1 MSQIMLK
8 NFYEPREKL
17 INFFDKLQDMYLRLN
32 LEQLKEN
39 YLKIF
44 ALKQMRQRLPI
55 ALGQV
60 KASNSSKNLLN

>member
-1 MSQIMLK
+1 MNHVK
-8 NFYEPREKL
+8 NLLISL
-17 INFFDKLQDMYLRLN
+17 INIQDMYLRLN
-32 LEQLKEN
+32 LEQLEEN

>member
-1 MSQIMLK
+1 MNHVK
-8 NFYEPREKL
+8 NLLISL
-17 INFFDKLQDMYLRLN
+17 INIQDMYLRLN

-39 YLKIF
+39 YLKIY

>member
-1 MSQIMLK
+1 MNHVK
-8 NFYEPREKL
+8 NLLISL
-17 INFFDKLQDMYLRLN
+17 INIQDMYLRLN

-55 ALGQV
+55 ALDQV

>member
-1 MSQIMLK
+1 MNHVK
-8 NFYEPREKL
+8 NLLISL
-17 INFFDKLQDMYLRLN
+17 INIQDMYLRLN